1 MHDDNIDLAYERALK
16 TLNDG
21 YAAFHKVG
29 AVAIDPGLETT
40 IELARRLGDPQNS
53 YSTVHVAGT
62 NGKGSVAHTLA
73 AILQKAG
80 YRVGLYTSPH
90 ILDFRERIRVDGKMI
105 PKCDV
110 VEFMQRF
117 ERVEH
122 GFHPS
127 FFEVC
132 TLMAFWYFAKS
143 EVDIAVVEVGLGGR
157 LDSTNIIVPKLS
169 VVTNIS
175 LDHTQLLGETE
186 PLIAAEKAGIFKHGV
201 PAVVGEAEGE
211 VRDVFIR
218 KAASVGA
225 PLSFA
230 CDSGEIIKVE
240 TDENGLQRYLT
251 RRYGEIESQLTGE
264 CQSHNALTV
273 LESVEKLRE
282 SGLDISPEAVRSGF
296 CQVCDL
302 TGLMGRWMKVSEDPL
317 TVCDTGHNPGG
328 WRYTAERFRAF
339 KSDKRLVI
347 GFVSDKDVSTVLSFL
362 RGIPRL
368 HVYACQPSVDRAL
381 PAEQLADKVDEAG
394 LQPASVDDSVMKAY
408 ANALTDSSQSDMLF
422 IGGSTFVV
430 ADFLEA
436 WFRDNCGD

>member
-1 MHDDNIDLAYERALK
+1 MHDDNIDLSYEIALK
-16 TLNDG
+16 ALNDG

-29 AVAIDPGLETT
+29 AAALDPGLETT
-40 IELARRLGDPQNS
+40 VRLARRLGDPQNS
-53 YSTVHVAGT
+53 YMTIHVGGT

-110 VEFMQRF
+110 VEFMERF

-157 LDSTNIIVPKLS
+157 LDSTNIIVPQLS

-186 PLIAAEKAGIFKHGV
+186 TLIAAEKAGIFKHGV

-211 VRDVFIR
+211 
-218 KAASVGA
+218 
-225 PLSFA
+225 
-230 CDSGEIIKVE
+230 IIKVE
-240 TDENGLQRYLT
+240 TTENGLQRYLT
-251 RRYGEIESQLTGE
+251 RLYGEIESQLTGE
-264 CQSHNALTV
+264 CQRHNALTV
-273 LESVEKLRE
+273 LESVEALRE
-282 SGLDISPEAVRSGF
+282 SGLDISSEAVRSGF
-296 CQVCDL
+296 SQVCDL
-302 TGLMGRWMKVSEDPL
+302 TGLMGRWMKVSDIPL

-328 WRYTAERFRAF
+328 WRYTAERFRSF
-339 KSDKRLVI
+339 KADKRLVV

-381 PAEQLADKVDEAG
+381 PAEKLADKVDEAG
-394 LQPASVDDSVMKAY
+394 LQLASVDDSVMKAY
-408 ANALTDSSQSDMLF
+408 ANAMADSSQSDMLF

-430 ADFLEA
+430 ADFLESC
-436 WFRDNCGD
+436 FRDKNSD

>member
-218 KAASVGA
+218 KAASAGA
-225 PLSFA
+225 PLTFA
-230 CDSGEIIKVE
+230 CDSGEITKVE
-240 TDENGLQRYLT
+240 TTENGLQRYLT
-251 RRYGEIESQLTGE
+251 RRNGEIESQLTGE

-273 LESVEKLRE
+273 LESVNKLRE
-282 SGLDISPEAVRSGF
+282 SGLDISSEAVRSGF
-296 CQVCDL
+296 SQVCDL
-302 TGLMGRWMKVSEDPL
+302 TGLM
-317 TVCDTGHNPGG
+317 
-328 WRYTAERFRAF
+328 AERFRTF

-381 PAEQLADKVDEAG
+381 PAEQLADNVDEAG
-394 LQPASVDDSVMKAY
+394 LQLASVDGSVMKAY

-436 WFRDNCGD
+436 WFRDISND

>member
-1 MHDDNIDLAYERALK
+1 MHDDNIDLSYEIALK
-16 TLNDG
+16 ALNDG

-29 AVAIDPGLETT
+29 AAALDPGLETT
-40 IELARRLGDPQNS
+40 VRLARRLGDPQNS
-53 YSTVHVAGT
+53 YMTIHVGGT

-110 VEFMQRF
+110 VEFMERF

-157 LDSTNIIVPKLS
+157 LDSTNIIVPQLS

-186 PLIAAEKAGIFKHGV
+186 TLIAAEKAGIFKHGV

-211 VRDVFIR
+211 VRDVFVR
-218 KAASVGA
+218 KAASVGST
-225 PLSFA
+225 LTFA

-240 TDENGLQRYLT
+240 TTENGLQRYLT
-251 RRYGEIESQLTGE
+251 RLYGEIESQLTGE
-264 CQSHNALTV
+264 WHNALTV
-273 LESVEKLRE
+273 LESVEALRE
-282 SGLDISPEAVRSGF
+282 SGLDISSEAVRSGF
-296 CQVCDL
+296 SQVCDL
-302 TGLMGRWMKVSEDPL
+302 TGLMGRWMKVSDIPL

-328 WRYTAERFRAF
+328 WRYTAERFRSF
-339 KSDKRLVI
+339 KADKRLVV

-381 PAEQLADKVDEAG
+381 PAEKLADKVDEAG
-394 LQPASVDDSVMKAY
+394 LQLASVDDSVMKAY
-408 ANALTDSSQSDMLF
+408 ANAMADSSQSDMLF

-430 ADFLEA
+430 ADFLESC
-436 WFRDNCGD
+436 FRDKNSD